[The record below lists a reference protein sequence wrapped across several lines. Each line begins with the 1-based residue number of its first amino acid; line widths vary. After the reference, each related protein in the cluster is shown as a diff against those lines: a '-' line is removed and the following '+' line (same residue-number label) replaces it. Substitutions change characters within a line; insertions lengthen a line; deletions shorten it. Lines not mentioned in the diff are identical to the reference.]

1 MIRIGV
7 QTKGVVGD
15 TSPREGF
22 RLLKKAGFS
31 CADFSLNAY
40 LTNTLLY
47 QNEKILSLIRQIPSW
62 RDILR
67 DINMLR
73 GRAESQLIKCICLIQ
88 CMFLEE
94 KNG

>member
-40 LTNTLLY
+40 LTNTLL
-47 QNEKILSLIRQIPSW
+47 
-62 RDILR
+62 
-67 DINMLR
+67 
-73 GRAESQLIKCICLIQ
+73 
-88 CMFLEE
+88 
-94 KNG
+94 